1 MNTWLGWR
9 PKRDVVQ
16 TVREL
21 LRRGTRL
28 SSMLLSLVGA
38 LAVLTSLALWWQ
50 PALRGTLAAKVMPLI
65 VEAVHNGPARL
76 LSGQPLP
83 PFAPHARPE
92 GDAAPL
98 GMTPVSATLGGKGF
112 VAATL
117 ELGYDDLPG
126 GAALGPTPLNGL
138 DPHTLPSV
146 GTLARLIPSERVA
159 SDARDDRVLVSA
171 HEQALVAAYLAR
183 RYRVAQE
190 PVRQLVKA
198 AFNIGREVGLDPLL
212 LLAVM
217 AIESGFNPYA
227 ESGVGAKGLMQVMS
241 RVHSDKFDYFGGQS
255 AALQPLANI
264 KVGALV
270 LKDCIARGG
279 SVAGGL
285 RRYVGSTS
293 PSDGGYGAKVLA
305 ERARLRDVARGRRV
319 PVRAPQSPAPMLAST
334 TPQTNAS
341 TQRVPVT
348 LGAEPSAVMQK
359 APAGADTHAQDDAG
373 VSTVSKHTEQLADI
387 GA

>member
-9 PKRDVVQ
+9 PKSDVVQ

-28 SSMLLSLVGA
+28 SSTLLSLVGA

-65 VEAVHNGPARL
+65 VDAVHNGPARL

-83 PFAPHARPE
+83 PFAPHARTE

-98 GMTPVSATLGGKGF
+98 RITPLSATPSGKRF
-112 VAATL
+112 LAATF

-126 GAALGPTPLNGL
+126 GAGLDPVTLNGL
-138 DPHTLPSV
+138 DPRALPSV
-146 GTLARLIPSERVA
+146 GSLARLIPSERIA
-159 SDARDDRVLVSA
+159 SDARDDRVLVST

-198 AFNIGREVGLDPLL
+198 AFNTGREVGLDPLL

-241 RVHSDKFDYFGGQS
+241 SIHSDKFDYFGGQK

-293 PSDGGYGAKVLA
+293 PNDGGYGAKVLA

-319 PVRAPQSPAPMLAST
+319 PVNAPQSPAPMLVST
-334 TPQTNAS
+334 PPQTNAS
-341 TQRVPVT
+341 TQRVQVKLGTEHPVAT
-348 LGAEPSAVMQK
+348 QK
-359 APAGADTHAQDDAG
+359 ALAGADTHAQDDAG
-373 VSTVSKHTEQLADI
+373 ASTVSKHTEQLADI